1 MASESRPSG
10 LLDVEQFAIDS
21 SVLTFTLEHLA
32 KRGEE
37 GLEAFVLWGGRYSEG
52 DRRSLRFTSAL
63 FPRQTAY
70 KTEHGLL
77 VTIESQSLFE
87 VNKTFFERGEV
98 LAAQVHTHPTEAY
111 HSEIDDNQPVVTI
124 LGGLSIV
131 IPDFARYGIA
141 DRTRWAW
148 YRLRDLGS
156 WEPLPPEIEVEVR

>member
-37 GLEAFVLWGGRYSEG
+37 GLEAFVLWGGR
-52 DRRSLRFTSAL
+52 FTSAL

-87 VNKTFFERGEV
+87 VNKTFFDRGEV